1 MPFPENKYSEF
12 SWIKG
17 NPDIGEGTWIGPFC
31 IIDGTGGLS
40 IGKCCDISAG
50 THIYTPTVNRCVSD
64 QKFHKDGEIN
74 RDLIDI
80 KPVNIGDNTF
90 IGPHSIISYGVTIGN
105 NCIIAANSFV
115 NSDVPNNS
123 VFGGTPATHIGK
135 ITFDENNIQINYF

>member
-1 MPFPENKYSEF
+1 MS
-12 SWIKG
+12 G
-17 NPDIGEGTWIGPFC
+17 
-31 IIDGTGGLS
+31 
-40 IGKCCDISAG
+40 
-50 THIYTPTVNRCVSD
+50 

-123 VFGGTPATHIGK
+123 VFGGTVTHIGK